1 MQKLLS
7 YIMLLCAATLLTGF
21 SWGFGSDDPCKNALE
36 LAGTLEGIHDE
47 AQARQTEAKI
57 LSLCPD
63 GGAGHYVSG
72 LQLERVGNLEPDRRP
87 LLAGEKPSA
96 HARQEPPVSHL
107 LAVFKAFQAGSDG
120 RLCCAVRARRFVCR

>member
-72 LQLERVGNLEPDRRP
+72 LQLERVGNLDGAINEYRKALQQEKSFP
-87 LLAGEKPSA
+87 LACGNLG
-96 HARQEPPVSHL
+96 L
-107 LAVFKAFQAGSDG
+107 LYAQKGMND
-120 RLCCAVRARRFVCR
+120 